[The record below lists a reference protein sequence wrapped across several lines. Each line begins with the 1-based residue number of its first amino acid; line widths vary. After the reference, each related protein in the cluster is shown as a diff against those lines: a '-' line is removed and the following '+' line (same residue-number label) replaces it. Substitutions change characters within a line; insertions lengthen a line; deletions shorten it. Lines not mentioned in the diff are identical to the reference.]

1 MKRSELM
8 LKLRLDFNNYI
19 RKDYMKDKC
28 EKCGSNENLHVH
40 HIITFKSQFEHI
52 LELMNISSKE
62 EFNDNEVELI
72 KLEMFGSQ
80 YKNNHYV
87 TLCKNC
93 HIDKHLELKYGSNM
107 VVRTRI
113 MHSSGQYVKV
123 NKDNLKDKFIEYIRN
138 NWTNKL
144 IYTKDQK
151 DEIISYAHDLGMRK
165 SNGHKHTFNS
175 LVTLMKEYDINI
187 DKRQQKVNGKNT
199 WVIEIR

>member
-40 HIITFKSQFEHI
+40 HIVTFISQFEYI

-62 EFNDNEVELI
+62 EFSDNEVELI
-72 KLEMFGSQ
+72 KLAMFGSQ

-123 NKDNLKDKFIEYIRN
+123 NKDKIKDKFIEYIRN

-151 DEIISYAHDLGMRK
+151 DEIISYAHDLGIRK
-165 SNGHKHTFNS
+165 TNKHKVTFNY
-175 LVTLMKEYDINI
+175 LVTLMKESGIEVDKSTKYI
-187 DKRQQKVNGKNT
+187 DGKHHR
-199 WVIEIR
+199 VIKFL